1 MRNITI
7 VTGTRAEYGLLKP
20 LIRKINESANFN
32 LTLVVTGMHLSP
44 EFGLTYKEI
53 EGDGVPIAY
62 KIDTLLSSDSSE
74 AITKSIGLG
83 LISFSDLFQ
92 KLSTDLLIV
101 LGDRTELL
109 SVCIAAMIKGVPI
122 AHISG
127 GETTEGAYD
136 EAIRHSITKMS
147 YIHFT
152 ATQDYTN
159 RVIQL
164 GESPDR
170 VFNVGAIGIDSIK
183 NLQLLNR
190 NEFENSIRFK
200 LNEKNLL
207 VTFHPVTL
215 ERNSAKNQFKAL
227 LNALVELKDTTI
239 IFTKPNSDKGGR
251 IIIKMIDEFVKDNP
265 NTSVAFDSLGQLR
278 YLSSLQFVNA
288 VIGNSSSGV
297 VEVPYFKIP
306 TVNIGDRQKGRN
318 MPESVINCPPIQAD
332 ISNAIQLA
340 LSEDFN
346 KQIKDVQ
353 SPYGDGT
360 ATVRIFEVL
369 GDLKIES
376 VKKTFYDLI

>member
-1 MRNITI
+1 
-7 VTGTRAEYGLLKP
+7 
-20 LIRKINESANFN
+20 
-32 LTLVVTGMHLSP
+32 MHLSP

-53 EGDGVPIAY
+53 ENDNVKISF

-92 KLSTDLLIV
+92 NHPVDLLIV

-109 SVCIAAMIKGVPI
+109 SACIAAMIKGIPI

-136 EAIRHSITKMS
+136 EAIRHSLTKMS

-152 ATQDYTN
+152 ATADYTK

-164 GESPDR
+164 GEDPAR

-183 NLQLLNR
+183 NLKLYTRKEFQDSIGFELN
-190 NEFENSIRFK
+190 K
-200 LNEKNLL
+200 KNVL

-215 ERNSAKNQFKAL
+215 EKDSAEIQFKAL
-227 LNALVELKDTTI
+227 LKALDNFQDTNI

-251 IIIKMIDEFVKDNP
+251 IIIKLIDDYVKKNMQKA
-265 NTSVAFDSLGQLR
+265 VAFNSLGQLR
-278 YLSSLQFVNA
+278 YLSALQYVDA
-288 VIGNSSSGV
+288 VIGNSSSGI

-306 TVNIGDRQKGRN
+306 TINIGDRQKGRN
-318 MPESVINCPPIQAD
+318 MPVCIINCEPNEEAIT
-332 ISNAIQLA
+332 NAVDLA
-340 LSEDFN
+340 FSVEF
-346 KQIKDVQ
+346 KKSIIDVK
-353 SPYGDGT
+353 SPYGDGNT
-360 ATVRIFEVL
+360 TDRIFEIL
-369 GDLKIES
+369 SNLKIDS
-376 VKKTFYDLI
+376 VKKTFFDI

>member
-1 MRNITI
+1 MRDITI
-7 VTGTRAEYGLLKP
+7 VTGTRAEYGLLRP
-20 LIRKINESANFN
+20 LIRKIDESDNFN

-53 EGDGVPIAY
+53 EDDGIAIAY

-83 LISFSDLFQ
+83 LISFADLFQ

-109 SVCIAAMIKGVPI
+109 SVCIASMIKGIPI

-152 ATQDYTN
+152 ATNDYTN

-164 GESPDR
+164 GESPSR
-170 VFNVGAIGIDSIK
+170 VFNVGAIGIDSIRSLK
-183 NLQLLNR
+183 LLNKK
-190 NEFENSIRFK
+190 EFENSIDFK
-200 LNEKNLL
+200 LNKRNFL

-215 ERNSAKNQFKAL
+215 EKNSARNQFKVL
-227 LNALVELKDTTI
+227 LSAFSNLEDTNI

-251 IIIKMIDEFVKDNP
+251 IIVKMIDEFVKNNP
-265 NTSVAFDSLGQLR
+265 LTSVAFDSLGQLR

-288 VIGNSSSGV
+288 VIGNSSSGI
-297 VEVPYFKIP
+297 VEAPYFKVP
-306 TVNIGDRQKGRN
+306 TINIGDRQKGRN
-318 MPESVINCPPIQAD
+318 MPESVINCAPILD
-332 ISNAIQLA
+332 EILNAIQLA
-340 LSEDFN
+340 LSEEFN
-346 KQIKDVQ
+346 LQIRNVQ

-360 ATVRIFEVL
+360 ATEMIFEVL
-369 GDLKIES
+369 QNLQIKS
-376 VKKTFYDLI
+376 VKKTFHDLT

>member
-1 MRNITI
+1 MKKITI

-20 LIRKINESANFN
+20 LIKKIGGSEKFELA
-32 LTLVVTGMHLSP
+32 LVVTGMHLSP

-53 EGDGVPIAY
+53 ENDGINIDY

-74 AITKSIGLG
+74 SITKSVGLG
-83 LISFSDLFQ
+83 MISFADLFQ
-92 KLSTDLLIV
+92 KLPTDLLIV

-109 SVCIAAMIKGVPI
+109 SACIAAMIKGVPI

-152 ATQDYTN
+152 ATEDYTK

-164 GESPDR
+164 GEEPNR

-183 NLQLLNR
+183 NLKLLTR
-190 NEFENSIRFK
+190 KEFEKSIDFN
-200 LNEKNLL
+200 LNQKNLL

-215 ERNSAKNQFKAL
+215 EKNSAKKQFNELLKAL
-227 LNALVELKDTTI
+227 ESFDNTSI

-251 IIIKMIDEFVKDNP
+251 IISQLIDEFVKNNP
-265 NTSVAFDSLGQLR
+265 KTSVAFDSLGQLR
-278 YLSSLQFVNA
+278 YLSALQYVDA
-288 VIGNSSSGV
+288 VVGNSSSGV

-306 TVNIGDRQKGRN
+306 TINIGDRQKGRN
-318 MPESVINCPPIQAD
+318 MPTSVINCGPT
-332 ISNAIQLA
+332 NAEIRTAITLG
-340 LSEDFN
+340 LSAEFREG
-346 KQIKDVQ
+346 IKTVQ
-353 SPYGDGT
+353 SPYGDGNVT
-360 ATVRIFEVL
+360 EKIFNVL
-369 GDLKIES
+369 SDLNIES
-376 VKKTFYDLI
+376 IKKTFHDI

>member
-20 LIRKINESANFN
+20 LIRKINDAEDFH
-32 LTLVVTGMHLSP
+32 LDLVVTGMHLSP

-53 EGDGVPIAY
+53 ENDKVPIAY

-74 AITKSIGLG
+74 AITKSMGLG
-83 LISFSDLFQ
+83 LISFADLFQ
-92 KLSTDLLIV
+92 KLDTDLLIV
-101 LGDRTELL
+101 LGDRTEIL

-152 ATQDYTN
+152 ATEDYTK

-164 GESPDR
+164 GESPER

-183 NLQLLNR
+183 NLKLLSKQ
-190 NEFENSIRFK
+190 EFEHAINFK
-200 LNEKNLL
+200 LNKRNLL

-215 ERNSAKNQFKAL
+215 ERNSAEKQFAELLGAL
-227 LNALVELKDTTI
+227 SGLEDTGI

-251 IIIKMIDEFVKDNP
+251 VIIKMIDDFVKHHADI
-265 NTSVAFDSLGQLR
+265 SVSFDSLGQLR
-278 YLSSLQFVNA
+278 YLSSLQFMDA
-288 VIGNSSSGV
+288 VIGNSSSGI

-306 TVNIGDRQKGRN
+306 TINIGDRQKGRN
-318 MPESVINCPPIQAD
+318 MPKSVINCEPSQTR
-332 ISNAIQLA
+332 ISQSIELA
-340 LSEDFN
+340 LSTDFVN
-346 KQIKDVQ
+346 SLQDTK

-360 ATVRIFEVL
+360 ATEEIYKVL
-369 GDLKIES
+369 SQLKIDS
-376 VKKTFYDLI
+376 VKKTFHDIY